1 MTALVTGAAGFLG
14 PALMARL
21 LAREPESLRLF
32 ARPGPGVKRLEALV
46 HDSGTGAEVE
56 LVAGSL
62 TDAADCAQAV
72 REVDVVYHL
81 AAGTRG
87 AAAERFANS
96 VVASKHLLDAI
107 VAEERPVKVVLVSSL
122 AVYGVAGLG
131 KGALV
136 NESTP
141 LERHPERRDVYAQA
155 KLRQEQLFWEYRERH
170 GLPLVV
176 LRPGVVYGPGG
187 GALSAR
193 VGLDVFGLF
202 LHLGGNNQLPLNY
215 VENCAEAI
223 AVAGER
229 DEAVGQAFNTIDDA
243 LPTCAEYLRA
253 YRRAVE
259 PLRALRIPY
268 PAALAMSAAV
278 EKYHRWSKGQ
288 LPAAFTPYRTAA
300 VWRGN
305 RFSNEKIKRIGY
317 HELVSTREGMRRTF
331 EAMREQKT
339 PAKRTRSANAGRTT
353 RGRAAGNGAEP
364 PPADPEPEAGAR
376 APSPRP
382 PGRSPP
388 YSGRSAAIASS
399 SCWSRP

>member
-1 MTALVTGAAGFLG
+1 
-14 PALMARL
+14 MARL

-62 TDAADCAQAV
+62 TDADDCAQAV

-202 LHLGGNNQLPLNY
+202 LHLGRRQPAAAQLRRELRRGDRG
-215 VENCAEAI
+215 
-223 AVAGER
+223 AGER
-229 DEAVGQAFNTIDDA
+229 D
-243 LPTCAEYLRA
+243 
-253 YRRAVE
+253 RRPWA
-259 PLRALRIPY
+259 R
-268 PAALAMSAAV
+268 
-278 EKYHRWSKGQ
+278 
-288 LPAAFTPYRTAA
+288 
-300 VWRGN
+300 
-305 RFSNEKIKRIGY
+305 
-317 HELVSTREGMRRTF
+317 
-331 EAMREQKT
+331 
-339 PAKRTRSANAGRTT
+339 RTT
-353 RGRAAGNGAEP
+353 RSTTRCR
-364 PPADPEPEAGAR
+364 R
-376 APSPRP
+376 APSTCAPTGARLSRCARCAYRIP
-382 PGRSPP
+382 PHWR
-388 YSGRSAAIASS
+388 
-399 SCWSRP
+399 